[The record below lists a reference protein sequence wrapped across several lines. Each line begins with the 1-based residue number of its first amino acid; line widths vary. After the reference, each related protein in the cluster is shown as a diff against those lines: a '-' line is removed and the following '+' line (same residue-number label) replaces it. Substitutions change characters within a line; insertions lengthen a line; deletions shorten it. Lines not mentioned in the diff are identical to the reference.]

1 LTIDPSSILRSQ
13 QWSIAPALDKS
24 KTVLEPLHQTPREK
38 SKAARTVNVAT
49 GTPVSSSA
57 TSPRS
62 RLRRHPSDAVHF
74 PGVYMSIHGSDWASR
89 DALWQQNA
97 ITKKAVFLSLL
108 KLCCEYLFIMLNPN
122 SQLAPKG
129 VSKVLLW
136 NSWRFDSHRSNWAR
150 ELTSFNSA
158 SGKN

>member
-1 LTIDPSSILRSQ
+1 MLVVSTYYLILDVANRLCDKSNSNQNRLGRTVHCDHVQPPDEMLREIRRTLVDEWNPALTTLTIDPSSILRSQ

-89 DALWQQNA
+89 DAL
-97 ITKKAVFLSLL
+97 
-108 KLCCEYLFIMLNPN
+108 
-122 SQLAPKG
+122 
-129 VSKVLLW
+129 
-136 NSWRFDSHRSNWAR
+136 
-150 ELTSFNSA
+150 
-158 SGKN
+158 